1 VSRIWITAKPGSADV
16 VLFMN
21 RTRLR
26 RTYRLLR
33 KSMHRYQARWVVRD
47 LLNSGQSEFKP

>member
-1 VSRIWITAKPGSADV
+1 MSRFWITAQPSSV
-16 VLFMN
+16 EVIMLVN

-33 KSMHRYQARWVVRD
+33 KSMPRYQARWVVRD

>member
-1 VSRIWITAKPGSADV
+1 MSRIWITAKPGSADV